1 MPGPVALIS
10 AGLRRL
16 SWAQVLWLSQ
26 EALKRG
32 SAVGRELG
40 PHGRER
46 VVELVRKSNGRPGN
60 LTARERTELRDL
72 ATKVWDAAVHPE
84 QH

>member
-1 MPGPVALIS
+1 MPGPAALLA
-10 AGLRRL
+10 AGAKRL

-40 PHGRER
+40 PHGRAR
-46 VVELVRKSNGRPGN
+46 VMELVRKSNGRPGN
-60 LTARERTELRDL
+60 LTKHERDELRRL
-72 ATKVWDAAVHPE
+72 AMLVWDAAVHPE
-84 QH
+84 RH

>member
-1 MPGPVALIS
+1 MPGPAALLA
-10 AGLRRL
+10 AGARRL

-40 PHGRER
+40 PDGRAR
-46 VVELVRKSNGRPGN
+46 VVDLVRKSNGRPGN
-60 LTARERTELRDL
+60 LTPREREELRKL
-72 ATKVWDAAVHPE
+72 AMSVWDAAVHPE
-84 QH
+84 RH